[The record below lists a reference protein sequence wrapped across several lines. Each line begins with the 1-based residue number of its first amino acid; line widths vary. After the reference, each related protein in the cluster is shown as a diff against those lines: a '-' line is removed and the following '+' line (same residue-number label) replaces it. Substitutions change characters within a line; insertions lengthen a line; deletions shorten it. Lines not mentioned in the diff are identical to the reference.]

1 VFILEM
7 AALTIL
13 AGCGGAGDELPREA
27 VSGTVNFD
35 GAPLRSGMIQFQPA
49 DQSATTAGAAGI
61 TDGSYSIAKA
71 EGLVPGKYLVSITS
85 TPATP
90 ATPPVSMPG
99 DPVAPPKEP
108 IPAQYNAKT
117 NLTAEVT
124 KGGPNNFGYVLKA
137 K

>member
-1 VFILEM
+1 M
-7 AALTIL
+7 TALTIL

-27 VSGTVNFD
+27 VSGAVKFN
-35 GAPLRSGMIQFQPA
+35 GGPLKAGMIQFQPA

-61 TDGSYSIAKA
+61 TEGSYSIAKA

-85 TPATP
+85 TPAAP
-90 ATPPVSMPG
+90 ATPPVIMPG

-108 IPAQYNAKT
+108 IPAKYNAKT

-124 KGGPNNFGYVLKA
+124 KGGPNNFDYALESK
-137 K
+137 